1 MLGHETLCVFSGF
14 LSFNSSGPRRNI
26 HGIRG
31 LMYPNPS
38 CSGSCNGASAFGDV
52 ERGDVFRRGGQRAV
66 CRRCLRWYRV
76 PERSVNDLAAAVLPP
91 HNLVKLKRLSDSV
104 QSAVM
109 RCDSA
114 TAVSWLDI
122 TVCSIWLGEKGPLGK
137 HFVFKAGY
145 FSCEE

>member
-1 MLGHETLCVFSGF
+1 MLA
-14 LSFNSSGPRRNI
+14 
-26 HGIRG
+26 
-31 LMYPNPS
+31 NPS
-38 CSGSCNGASAFGDV
+38 GVGSCNGASAFRKV
-52 ERGDVFRRGGQRAV
+52 ELAEVFRRGGPRAF